1 MRYLSHGS
9 SVALCYAI
17 TPRVYRIHRHIYNSS
32 EYCGHKMDAA
42 RQQLTA
48 GAPRQFLPKPV
59 LQAFYPPCDTWFEF
73 VHGLP
78 LAVRHG
84 QWFIEQI

>member
-1 MRYLSHGS
+1 
-9 SVALCYAI
+9 
-17 TPRVYRIHRHIYNSS
+17 
-32 EYCGHKMDAA
+32 MDAA

-78 LAVRHG
+78 LAVQHG